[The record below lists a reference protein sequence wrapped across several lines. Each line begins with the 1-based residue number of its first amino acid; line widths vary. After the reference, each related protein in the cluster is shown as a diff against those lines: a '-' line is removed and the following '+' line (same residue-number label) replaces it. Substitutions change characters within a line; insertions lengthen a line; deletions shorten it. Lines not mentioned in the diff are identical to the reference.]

1 MISSTYR
8 SRGMT
13 VKTIPSSYSS
23 DISIHIPR
31 ERCDNLTLSLRRRC
45 GISIH
50 APRERCDKSNVYRY
64 PRSLSI
70 SIHAPLARYDS
81 GTS

>member
-31 ERCDNLTLSLRRRC
+31 ERCDRFGCRNKF
-45 GISIH
+45 GWH
-50 APRERCDKSNVYRY
+50 DFNPRT
-64 PRSLSI
+64 
-70 SIHAPLARYDS
+70 A
-81 GTS
+81 

>member
-23 DISIHIPR
+23 DISIHIPLAR
-31 ERCDNLTLSLRRRC
+31 YDITDASVWLQVR
-45 GISIH
+45 ISIH
-50 APRERCDKSNVYRY
+50 
-64 PRSLSI
+64 I
-70 SIHAPLARYDS
+70 PLARYD
-81 GTS
+81 

>member
-23 DISIHIPR
+23 DIS
-31 ERCDNLTLSLRRRC
+31 TLSLRRRC